1 MNAWW
6 QGLNPRERLL
16 VTLACAASLLALI
29 YLWGVE
35 PLQVRHTRLEGELEG
50 QTRALEVLRALGEEA
65 DALRAQGTGRRGLAE
80 GQSLLAL
87 LNASAKARGI
97 SPAIERIVPNGANEA
112 SVVVQ
117 GIAFDT
123 LVAWLMELRESNGVE
138 ARRLVVDGSGTAVG
152 MVNASLTLVAGGGP

>member
-16 VTLACAASLLALI
+16 VTLACAASLLALT

-35 PLQVRHTRLEGELEG
+35 PLQVRQTRLKGELAG
-50 QTRALEVLRALGEEA
+50 QTRALEVLRELGTEA
-65 DALRAQGTGRRGLAE
+65 VALRARGTERGELAQ

-97 SPAIERIVPNGANEA
+97 SPAIERIVPNGATEA

-123 LVAWLMELRESNGVE
+123 LAAWLLELRQTAGVE
-138 ARRLVVDGSGTAVG
+138 ARRLVVDGSGTAEG
-152 MVNASLTLVAGGGP
+152 MVNASLTLVAGDGP

>member
-1 MNAWW
+1 MIAWW

-16 VTLACAASLLALI
+16 VTLACAASLFALI

-35 PLQVRHTRLEGELEG
+35 PLQVRQTRLRGELEG
-50 QTRALEVLRALGEEA
+50 QTRALQVLRELGKEA
-65 DALRAQGTGRRGLAE
+65 DALRARGTARGGLAE

-97 SPAIERIVPNGANEA
+97 SPAIERIVPNGATEA

-117 GIAFDT
+117 GIAFDA
-123 LVAWLMELRESNGVE
+123 LVAWVLELRSTAGVE
-138 ARRLVVDGSGTAVG
+138 ARRLVIDGSGTAVG
-152 MVNASLTLVAGGGP
+152 MVNASLTLVAGDGP